1 MKFLILFFILSVG
14 AVVGSK
20 IDWSAG
26 GSWSTGGSSTTGQGG
41 GFSVP
46 ELDPGVAGS
55 AIVLLLGGVAYLASR
70 RREGSST

>member
-1 MKFLILFFILSVG
+1 MKFLFLLFILSVG
-14 AVVGSK
+14 AAVGST
-20 IDWSAG
+20 IDWSG
-26 GSWSTGGSSTTGQGG
+26 GGTWSTGGGTTTGQGG

-70 RREGSST
+70 RREDSST